1 MPPASRKIVI
11 IGGGIAGLCAAVYA
25 QASGYQVEVLEQ
37 HSVPGGLATSWKRG
51 DYTFETCLHWL
62 VGSAPEGVLNA
73 QWREVFDIDKLSFVY
88 ADEYQRVER
97 DDGQSLSIYSNVDR
111 MEAEFLRQAPQD
123 AEEIKAFTSAIRRLA
138 DLPMQ
143 DLMNGAW
150 PRRAWAMLRLAP
162 KLPLL
167 QHWAAMSAAEYGKRF
182 KHELLRRF
190 FADSATADMSVIALV
205 FMFAWMNR
213 GNAGYPIGGAKA
225 IIDLIVERFQSLG
238 GVLRTGVKVEKI
250 IVENDVATGVQ
261 LAGGEVVHSDWV
273 ISAGDGHAAI
283 FDLLG
288 GKYKDER
295 VDQFYAEQKVFPSY
309 LQVAL
314 GVARDLKGEP
324 GFLSRSLA
332 MPLEIDPETTL
343 DSVAFRIFNYDPSF
357 APSGKTAV
365 TCFLPSFNFGYWV
378 ELRRSNPVRY
388 VAEKK
393 RISDEV
399 IAILERRMPGVGASI
414 EILDVSTPASV
425 VRFTGNWKG
434 SMEGFL
440 PTPGAGFARRRQ
452 TLPGLGRFLMVGQWV
467 QPGGG
472 LPTGLM
478 TARAAIQ
485 SICRQEHVPFSPT
498 APAQTIGHA
507 A

>member
-25 QASGYQVEVLEQ
+25 QASGYQVEVLDQ

-51 DYTFETCLHWL
+51 DYTLETCLHWL

-97 DDGQSLSIYSNVDR
+97 DGGQSLSIYSNVDR
-111 MEAEFLRQAPQD
+111 MEAELLRQAPQD

-138 DLPMQ
+138 DFPMQ
-143 DLMNGAW
+143 DLMSGAW

-167 QHWAAMSAAEYGKRF
+167 RHWAAISAAEYGKRF

-190 FADSATADMSVIALV
+190 FIDSATAEMSVIALV
-205 FMFAWMNR
+205 LMFAWMSR
-213 GNAGYPIGGAKA
+213 RNAGYPIGGSKA
-225 IIDLIVERFQSLG
+225 IIDLIVERFRALG
-238 GVLRTGVKVEKI
+238 GSLRLMAKVEKI
-250 IVENDVATGVQ
+250 LVENDVAVGVQ
-261 LAGGEVVHSDWV
+261 LADGETIRADWV

-283 FDLLG
+283 YELLD
-288 GKYKDER
+288 GKYKDNAIEE
-295 VDQFYAEQKVFPSY
+295 FYARQKVFPSY
-309 LQVAL
+309 LQVSL
-314 GVARDLKGEP
+314 GVALDLTNEP
-324 GFLSRSLA
+324 GYLTRSLSA
-332 MPLEIDPETTL
+332 PLRIDPETAL
-343 DSVAFRIFNYDPSF
+343 DTVVFRIFNYDPTF
-357 APSGKTAV
+357 APEGKTSV
-365 TCFLPSFNFGYWV
+365 TCFLPTFNYAYWV
-378 ELRRSNPVRY
+378 ELQRADHARY
-388 VAEKK
+388 GTEKQRIAEA
-393 RISDEV
+393 V
-399 IAILERRMPGVGASI
+399 IAILERRLPGVRQRI
-414 EILDVSTPASV
+414 QTIDVSTPASV

-440 PTPGAGFARRRQ
+440 PTPGAGFSRPRQ

-467 QPGGG
+467 QRGGG

-485 SICRQEHVPFSPT
+485 SICRQERVPFSPQG
-498 APAQTIGHA
+498 PAAATGHA